1 MRAPILLLLGLLIGG
16 GLGSVLDMTRS
27 GQVALALDKG
37 ASVGKSNVE
46 PMFGSA
52 GVGALG
58 RVEPASRIRRIA
70 PPSTVTMNRV
80 DRLFVKEGDDVTA
93 DQLLAEFADAP
104 EKKAAVAQADAAI
117 AEAQT
122 ELARVLAASRPEDI
136 DAQRE
141 HVASLRFQEVM
152 ARVDAKRADT
162 LVPSGA
168 GAPAVAERA
177 VAAAN
182 RATAELR
189 EAEARLASLSH
200 PRPEDVAVAEA
211 KVRSAQAAS
220 ARARSEVALSQIIAP
235 ISGKILKIHAR
246 PGDLV
251 GAEGLL
257 ELANLDRMEVVADVY
272 ETDLQ
277 RIHVGGHADVIIPGT
292 SIRYPAQVRE
302 IGWLVKHALEA
313 GTDPTAAVDGRTVEV
328 RLSLGNEGTAN
339 LRQRINAQ
347 VHVAIEP

>member
-1 MRAPILLLLGLLIGG
+1 
-16 GLGSVLDMTRS
+16 
-27 GQVALALDKG
+27 
-37 ASVGKSNVE
+37 
-46 PMFGSA
+46 
-52 GVGALG
+52 
-58 RVEPASRIRRIA
+58 
-70 PPSTVTMNRV
+70 
-80 DRLFVKEGDDVTA
+80 
-93 DQLLAEFADAP
+93 
-104 EKKAAVAQADAAI
+104 
-117 AEAQT
+117 
-122 ELARVLAASRPEDI
+122 
-136 DAQRE
+136 
-141 HVASLRFQEVM
+141 
-152 ARVDAKRADT
+152 
-162 LVPSGA
+162 
-168 GAPAVAERA
+168 
-177 VAAAN
+177 
-182 RATAELR
+182 
-189 EAEARLASLSH
+189 
-200 PRPEDVAVAEA
+200 VAEA